1 MAVTT
6 ERLSLLVAAA
16 TVLLSARGKK
26 DCYWCIAYTIR
37 NITS

>member
-1 MAVTT
+1 MAATI

-26 DCYWCIAYTIR
+26 DCYWRI
-37 NITS
+37 